1 MPIVENIPDL
11 SRWRTVQEFS
21 ITQAALLLAGI
32 DPYDYPTLEH
42 ARDYKHERWKMAWG
56 LANGMVT
63 AIRRGVLTPV
73 WIEYYPLWE
82 VQRASGTPRTE
93 IPDRLK
99 KISMDE
105 TIITRHSLLEWVR
118 NERVD
123 YVRPPRSI
131 SDKEIKPSNQ
141 SVIIDAESRVINSE
155 ETVLLTYGHKS
166 EGLEYV
172 EDAIRELWATY
183 DPDNQQT
190 APTRNDVVEY
200 LKGRGA
206 GQNMAEAVNLI
217 LRPTG
222 LQQVGRRK
230 RKTNS

>member
-1 MPIVENIPDL
+1 MPVVNDFPDL
-11 SRWRTVQEFS
+11 SHWFTVQEFT
-21 ITQAALLLAGI
+21 ITQAALLLSGI
-32 DPYDYPTLEH
+32 DPLDYPTLEMVKEE
-42 ARDYKHERWKMAWG
+42 KHERWRMAYG
-56 LANGMVT
+56 FAYGMVT

-73 WIEYYPLWE
+73 WIEYYPFWD
-82 VQRASGTPRTE
+82 VQVVSGSPRTE

-99 KISMDE
+99 KISMDD
-105 TIITRHSLLEWVR
+105 TIITRYSLQEWVK
-118 NERVD
+118 NEKVD
-123 YVRPPRSI
+123 YVRPSRSI

>member
-1 MPIVENIPDL
+1 MPVVNDFPDL
-11 SRWRTVQEFS
+11 SHWFTVQEFT
-21 ITQAALLLAGI
+21 ITQAALLLSGI
-32 DPYDYPTLEH
+32 DPLDYPTLEMVKEE
-42 ARDYKHERWKMAWG
+42 KHERWRMAYG
-56 LANGMVT
+56 FAYGMVT

-73 WIEYYPLWE
+73 WIEYYPFWD
-82 VQRASGTPRTE
+82 VQVVSGSPRTE
-93 IPDRLK
+93 IPARLK
-99 KISMDE
+99 KISMDD
-105 TIITRHSLLEWVR
+105 TIITRYSLQEWVK
-118 NERVD
+118 NEKVD
-123 YVRPPRSI
+123 YVRPSRSI

-230 RKTNS
+230 KKNK

>member
-1 MPIVENIPDL
+1 MPVVNDFPDL
-11 SRWRTVQEFS
+11 SHWFTVQEFT
-21 ITQAALLLAGI
+21 ITQAALLLSGI
-32 DPYDYPTLEH
+32 DPLDYPTLEMVKEE
-42 ARDYKHERWKMAWG
+42 KHERWRMAYG
-56 LANGMVT
+56 FAYGMVT

-73 WIEYYPLWE
+73 LCVAYDWGDMRRL
-82 VQRASGTPRTE
+82 TPAE
-93 IPDRLK
+93 MMDRSNN
-99 KISMDE
+99 ISMDG
-105 TIITRHSLLEWVR
+105 TIITRYSLQEWVK
-118 NERVD
+118 NEKVD
-123 YVRPPRSI
+123 YVRPSRSI

-141 SVIIDAESRVINSE
+141 SVIIDAESSVINSE